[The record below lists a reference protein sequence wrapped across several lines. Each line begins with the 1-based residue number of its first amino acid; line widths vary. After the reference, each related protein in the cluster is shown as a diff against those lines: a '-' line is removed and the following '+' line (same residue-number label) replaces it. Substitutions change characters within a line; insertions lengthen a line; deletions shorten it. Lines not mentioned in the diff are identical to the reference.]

1 VDQRIERS
9 KAALRQAVFRLL
21 LQQPYE
27 AITVDDIARRAGV
40 ARSTFYVHFEGK
52 DELLS
57 ASLAAPFDLLSQLV
71 AEPVPE
77 KVIIAAL
84 EHMLCIREAG
94 LTMLQSGAR
103 PVIARTLASHL
114 ETRLGAR
121 GLHRPGRL
129 LLPFSMLS
137 HMLADAMLAGIT
149 EWLQDERPMPA
160 GDLAR
165 VLVRQTVAI
174 IDASRAG

>member
-1 VDQRIERS
+1 MDQRIERS
-9 KAALRQAVFRLL
+9 KSALRMAVFQLL

-40 ARSTFYVHFEGK
+40 ARSTFYVHFEDK
-52 DELLS
+52 DELLG

-71 AEPVPE
+71 ADPVPE

-84 EHMLCIREAG
+84 EHVLRIREAG
-94 LTMLQSGAR
+94 MAMLQGGAR
-103 PVIARTLASHL
+103 PVIAKTLATHL

-137 HMLADAMLAGIT
+137 HMLADAILAGIA
-149 EWLQDERPMPA
+149 EWLQAERPMA
-160 GDLAR
+160 ADDLAR
-165 VLVRQTVAI
+165 VLMRQATAI